1 MRRLRNRFR
10 NGLLTTCALLL
21 LTSATSSAQSGG
33 PEMKPGHP
41 QRYTVQKGDTLW
53 GIANKFLRDPWRWP
67 EIWQRNEAIEN
78 PHLIFPGDVLVV
90 SMTDDGPEMKVLRK
104 RKVSKLSPVVYA
116 TQRDDA
122 IYTIPPGAILPFLS
136 APLIIEEG
144 ELDGA
149 GYVAS
154 GLEGKL
160 AMGKYQEFYAR
171 GLGPDPHKEYQI
183 FRPGR
188 SLVHPETDEFLGVQ
202 AMHIGNAKLIT
213 PGETALMEATRAN
226 LEISPGD
233 RMLPKSEDLGF
244 PYFMPRAPSRDVRG
258 LILDAPL
265 GVAEVGPLSVVIISL
280 GERDGMEPGHVLRIQ
295 RQERPRHDPVTKELF
310 TPPPL
315 SSGLLMVFRTFE
327 KVSYA
332 LVLNTTAAVHLRD
345 AVITPE

>member
-1 MRRLRNRFR
+1 MRRLRNRFQS
-10 NGLLTTCALLL
+10 GFVTACALIL
-21 LTSATSSAQSGG
+21 LTSAAPAAQHEG
-33 PEMKPGHP
+33 PELKPGHP

-67 EIWQRNEAIEN
+67 EIWQRNQAIEN

-90 SMTDDGPEMKVLRK
+90 SMTDGGPEMKVLRK
-104 RKVSKLSPVVYA
+104 RTVSKLSPVAYA
-116 TQRDDA
+116 TSRDDA
-122 IYTIPPGAILPFLS
+122 IYTVPPGAILPFLS
-136 APLIIEEG
+136 APLVIEEG
-144 ELDGA
+144 ELDDA

-154 GLEGKL
+154 GLEGRL
-160 AMGKYQEFYAR
+160 AVGKYQEFYGR
-171 GLGPDPHKEYQI
+171 GLETGANKDYQI

-188 SLVHPETDEFLGVQ
+188 RLVHPETDEFLGVQ
-202 AMHIGNAKLIT
+202 ALHVGNARVVA
-213 PGETALMEATRAN
+213 PGETTRLEATRAN

-233 RMLPKSEDLGF
+233 RMLPAPEGLGF
-244 PYFMPRAPSRDVRG
+244 PYFMPRAPSSDVRG

-280 GERDGMEPGHVLRIQ
+280 GEREGMEPGHVLRIH
-295 RQERPRHDPVTKELF
+295 RQERPRRDPVTGEMF

-332 LVLNTTAAVHLRD
+332 LVLNTTAAVHIKD
-345 AVITPE
+345 ALTAP